1 MRNGYEIRRG
11 WTARNRTPLGGN
23 ITMTENE
30 RREQDTLTRD
40 DIVLRVI
47 AAASMIATFLMVL
60 LVINP

>member
-1 MRNGYEIRRG
+1 
-11 WTARNRTPLGGN
+11 
-23 ITMTENE
+23 MTENE